1 MADEQK
7 TEQEQQPVENQ
18 VDETVETN
26 IEEEK
31 VYNLKQSDL
40 EKLIQKRVGHV
51 TKNFEKKYAGIDPE
65 QARKLLE
72 EKENKEM
79 EDQKARGE
87 FEKILKEQA
96 EKSNKEIAGLRSEIE
111 KVKVDGA
118 LLNAASKN
126 QAINPDQVKDL
137 LKGNVKLTDDGKVE
151 ILAENKQPIYNK
163 DGDLKS
169 IDEYVKDF
177 ITENPHFQTATPSGS
192 GSKANL
198 GKVNAKPFNIAD
210 LDMTKPEDRKQYAEY
225 KRVRDR
231 EPTVINL
238 TKS

>member
-7 TEQEQQPVENQ
+7 TEQEQQPVETK

-72 EKENKEM
+72 EKENKEI

-126 QAINPDQVKDL
+126 LAINPEQVKDL

-177 ITENPHFQTATPSGS
+177 ITDNPHFQTATPSGS

-198 GKVNAKPFNIAD
+198 GKVDAKPFNLAD

-225 KRVRDR
+225 RRARDSK
-231 EPTVINL
+231 PTVIDL
-238 TKS
+238 TNK

>member
-1 MADEQK
+1 MTDEQK
-7 TEQEQQPVENQ
+7 TEQEQQPVETK

-72 EKENKEM
+72 EKENKEI

-96 EKSNKEIAGLRSEIE
+96 EKSNKEIANLRSEIE

-126 QAINPDQVKDL
+126 SAINPEQVKDL

-151 ILAENKQPIYNK
+151 ILAENKQPMYNK

-177 ITENPHFQTATPSGS
+177 ITDNPHFQTATPSGS

-198 GKVNAKPFNIAD
+198 GKVDAKPFNIAD

-225 KRVRDR
+225 KKARDKNI
-231 EPTVINL
+231 VIDL
-238 TKS
+238 TRS

>member
-7 TEQEQQPVENQ
+7 TEQEQQPVENK
-18 VDETVETN
+18 V
-26 IEEEK
+26 EK
-31 VYNLKQSDL
+31 VVEDKEPMVSQSEVDKIIDKRL
-40 EKLIQKRVGHV
+40 ARERQKYEKM
-51 TKNFEKKYAGIDPE
+51 YSGIDPE

-72 EKENKEM
+72 EKENKEI

-96 EKSNKEIAGLRSEIE
+96 EKSNKEISGLRSEIE

-126 QAINPDQVKDL
+126 SAINPEQVKDL
-137 LKGNVKLTDDGKVE
+137 LKSNVKLNEDGKVE

-198 GKVNAKPFNIAD
+198 GKVDAKPFNLAD

-225 KRVRDR
+225 RRARDSK
-231 EPTVINL
+231 PTVIDL
-238 TKS
+238 TNK